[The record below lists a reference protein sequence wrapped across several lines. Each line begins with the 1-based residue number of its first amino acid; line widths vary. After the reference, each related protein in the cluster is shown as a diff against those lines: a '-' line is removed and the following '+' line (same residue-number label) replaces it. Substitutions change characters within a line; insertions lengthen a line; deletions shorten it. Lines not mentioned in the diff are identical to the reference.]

1 MAEQSEIRYLNAPTI
16 DTKRK
21 KYCRFKKSGIKYIDY
36 KDPEFLKKFLNE
48 QGKILPRRITGT
60 SLKYQRRVAQAVKRA
75 RIMEIILKEDIIGLG
90 FKNDIVN
97 VKSGYGRNYLIPQG
111 KGVIASPMAK
121 KILAE
126 NLKQQAHKIAAQK
139 AAAEQKAAQLEGV
152 ALEIAA
158 KVSATGQLYGSV
170 GAAQV
175 ADELVK
181 LGKDVDRK
189 IITMKD
195 AKKLGDYVA
204 LVHFHKEVTVEIP
217 VKVVAENAA
226 ELKAAAEA
234 EEAIKAAAEARTAA
248 AKAAAEA
255 EANEAE
261 AEVEAAPAEEEA
273 PAEA

>member
-1 MAEQSEIRYLNAPTI
+1 
-16 DTKRK
+16 
-21 KYCRFKKSGIKYIDY
+21 
-36 KDPEFLKKFLNE
+36 
-48 QGKILPRRITGT
+48 
-60 SLKYQRRVAQAVKRA
+60 
-75 RIMEIILKEDIIGLG
+75 MEIILKEDIIGLG

-126 NLKQQAHKIAAQK
+126 NLKQQAHKLAAQK
-139 AAAEQKAAQLEGV
+139 AAAEEKAAVLNGV

-175 ADELVK
+175 AEALAK
-181 LGKDVDRK
+181 LGKEVDRK

-195 AKKLGDYVA
+195 AKKLGEYVA
-204 LVHFHKEVTVEIP
+204 LVHYHKEVIVEIP
-217 VKVVAENAA
+217 VTVVAENAA

-234 EEAIKAAAEARTAA
+234 EQAIRAAADAKAAAA
-248 AKAAAEA
+248 AAAEA
-255 EANEAE
+255 E
-261 AEVEAAPAEEEA
+261 EAADEEEVL
-273 PAEA
+273 EALGDYDNSVPEVSTPGIFLF

>member
-1 MAEQSEIRYLNAPTI
+1 M
-16 DTKRK
+16 
-21 KYCRFKKSGIKYIDY
+21 
-36 KDPEFLKKFLNE
+36 
-48 QGKILPRRITGT
+48 
-60 SLKYQRRVAQAVKRA
+60 
-75 RIMEIILKEDIIGLG
+75 
-90 FKNDIVN
+90 
-97 VKSGYGRNYLIPQG
+97 
-111 KGVIASPMAK
+111 
-121 KILAE
+121 
-126 NLKQQAHKIAAQK
+126 
-139 AAAEQKAAQLEGV
+139 
-152 ALEIAA
+152 
-158 KVSATGQLYGSV
+158 
-170 GAAQV
+170 

-255 EANEAE
+255 NEAE